1 METDF
6 DLQNQNIEE
15 TNTDN
20 SGTTINDNTYV
31 NDITGSDNSSII
43 IEQIT
48 PEVSNIKESIREQFK
63 INFETT
69 LTGNLKDRQINTKL
83 NKKLDKN
90 IIIAVNDIA
99 KEILESI
106 ESPNYHDINCL
117 IYATAVTC
125 KAYIQD
131 IQQKP
136 ANQKESNTLPKWL
149 HHLEQSINRVR
160 KELNHINLKKE
171 NPYSKHQKR
180 LLNKYRKK
188 LGNTTLRLF

>member
-1 METDF
+1 MKQFWDEKHPELNSFTSKNLRDHVSSIITRKVVMETDF

-69 LTGNLKDRQINTKL
+69 LTANLKDRQINTKL
-83 NKKLDKN
+83 NKNLDKN

-117 IYATAVTC
+117 IYATAVTL
-125 KAYIQD
+125 KHIYKI
-131 IQQKP
+131 
-136 ANQKESNTLPKWL
+136 SNKSP
-149 HHLEQSINRVR
+149 QI
-160 KELNHINLKKE
+160 
-171 NPYSKHQKR
+171 
-180 LLNKYRKK
+180 RKK
-188 LGNTTLRLF
+188 VTPCQNGYTI